1 MSGHNRWT
9 KIKRKV
15 EAAGAAKGK
24 LFTKI
29 IKEITVAA
37 RSGGGD
43 PSGNARLRAAIDAA
57 KDANMPSDNI
67 TRAVKKG
74 TGELEGISYEEVVY
88 EGYGPGGVA
97 VLVECLT
104 DNRNRTAGD
113 VRTSFSKG
121 GGNLAA
127 EGAVAWNFE
136 RRGIVEVKAGP
147 TDDQVM
153 EAAIEAGAEDV
164 VNHGA
169 DGFEVRTHPN
179 DLHQV
184 AAALEPRMKLGARR
198 LTFVPKDTVKLNDPD
213 KAKQMLK
220 LVELLE
226 DLDDV
231 QNVHANFE
239 IDDKLMESVA

>member
-1 MSGHNRWT
+1 MSGHNRWS

-15 EAAGAAKGK
+15 ESQGAAKGK
-24 LFTKI
+24 LYTKL

-37 RSGGGD
+37 RMG
-43 PSGNARLRAAIDAA
+43 RAALDSARE
-57 KDANMPSDNI
+57 ANMPGDNV

-74 TGELEGISYEEVVY
+74 TGELEGVSYEDVIY
-88 EGYGPGGVA
+88 EGYGPAGVA
-97 VLVECLT
+97 LIVECLT

-113 VRTSFSKG
+113 VRSSFSRG

-136 RRGIVEVKAGP
+136 RRGLIEVKPGP
-147 TDDQVM
+147 TEDQVV

-164 VNHGA
+164 AA
-169 DGFEVRTHPN
+169 DGEGGFEVRSHPN
-179 DLHQV
+179 DLGPV
-184 AAALEPRMKLGARR
+184 AAALEGRFALGARR
-198 LTFVPKDTVKLNDPD
+198 LAYLPRDTVKLGDPD
-213 KAKQMLK
+213 KARQMLK

-231 QNVHANFE
+231 QHVHANFE
-239 IDDKLMESVA
+239 IDDALMDQLG